1 MTELAT
7 ALIKRIST
15 NLIRARQY
23 EQEDDSTSELQHL
36 LWASQD
42 TARLLLQWNDGKSE
56 IDDHFAT
63 TYAESGNHTAER
75 IRVLVAARVE
85 R

>member
-1 MTELAT
+1 MIELAS
-7 ALIKRIST
+7 ALIKRISS
-15 NLIRARQY
+15 NLIRAQQY
-23 EQEDDSTSELQHL
+23 EQDNDSKHELRHL

-42 TARLLLQWNDGKSE
+42 TDRLLLQWNDGMSE
-56 IDDHFAT
+56 IDDHCAA
-63 TYAESGNHTAER
+63 TYAESGSHTAER